1 MCSFSLHVP
10 LHVERQVVGA
20 REGPLAQVT
29 LERPVA
35 RVLPEMTREFVGSG
49 ELPAA
54 AVPVAMIRFF
64 SYGAKKKKKHI

>member
-1 MCSFSLHVP
+1 M
-10 LHVERQVVGA
+10 VGA